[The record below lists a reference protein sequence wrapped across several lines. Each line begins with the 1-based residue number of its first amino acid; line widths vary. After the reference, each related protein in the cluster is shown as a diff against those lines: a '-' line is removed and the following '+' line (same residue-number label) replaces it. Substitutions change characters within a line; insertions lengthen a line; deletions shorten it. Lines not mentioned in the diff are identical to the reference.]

1 MVKDHTESR
10 GGGTFTSWGAH
21 LAKAT
26 QSVNTQGLP
35 TSVAQSKLLLIVQ
48 GDKVTSVNIKNVLGK
63 KGLSHPYIRQW
74 KTHPWD
80 CLCSGTWIHIV
91 GPVKGWKGLVVERD
105 LILGKKI
112 QLIIL
117 ITT

>member
-1 MVKDHTESR
+1 MVGPSVPGEHIYQRPPS
-10 GGGTFTSWGAH
+10 
-21 LAKAT
+21 
-26 QSVNTQGLP
+26 QSTPRDCPPAG
-35 TSVAQSKLLLIVQ
+35 VAQSKLLLIVQ
-48 GDKVTSVNIKNVLGK
+48 GDKVTAVNIKNVLGK

-91 GPVKGWKGLVVERD
+91 GPVKGWKSLVVERD

-117 ITT
+117 ITM